1 MNINKLKLKK
11 TKYKD
16 KHKETI
22 DLNINPSMMFGRVQ
36 VNLNEGT
43 SINKVKSKPK
53 LSDTNIK

>member
-22 DLNINPSMMFGRVQ
+22 DLNINPSMIFGRVQ

-43 SINKVKSKPK
+43 SINKVKSK
-53 LSDTNIK
+53 T